1 MLTHEDVARLSTTE
15 QLDRLAA
22 GPETVGGAIAGQSG
36 TVLGRRPDAKNWA
49 PTEVVCH
56 LRDTEEFFMLRFQ
69 AVLAMDEP
77 RLLAADP
84 DRWADER
91 QYQRN
96 EAAAALGAFR
106 ARRTESLA
114 LLRGLTPVQWE
125 RGGIHPTRGRM
136 TIADLVRLMVW
147 HDDNHVEQIRRGLRG
162 EA

>member
-1 MLTHEDVARLSTTE
+1 
-15 QLDRLAA
+15 
-22 GPETVGGAIAGQSG
+22 
-36 TVLGRRPDAKNWA
+36 
-49 PTEVVCH
+49 
-56 LRDTEEFFMLRFQ
+56 
-69 AVLAMDEP
+69 MDEP

-96 EAAAALGAFR
+96 DAAAALGAFR
-106 ARRTESLA
+106 ARRAESLA
-114 LLRGLTPVQWE
+114 LLRGLTPGQWE